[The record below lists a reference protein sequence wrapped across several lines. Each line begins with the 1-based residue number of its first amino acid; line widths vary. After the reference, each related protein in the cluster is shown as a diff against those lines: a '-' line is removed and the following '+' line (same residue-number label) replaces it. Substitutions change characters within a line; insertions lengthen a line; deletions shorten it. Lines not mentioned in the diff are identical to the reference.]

1 MRWESQNDYLI
12 HYGVKGQK
20 HGVRRYQNDDGSLT
34 AEGRDHYGVG
44 EGDGRTGGMRTGSA
58 KTGRA
63 AGGPVSVALTT
74 IAARKLTYD
83 VRKRRTQ
90 KEIDKA
96 GINKDKER
104 ITKRDIDD
112 MATYWNKKE
121 RKAIIDNMKADPKL
135 TYKKARKPVADK
147 HNKKVARQVAGL
159 FAAYAAFALAAVY
172 NTQISNTLHKADD
185 AVKRNKTVQ
194 SFMKNVKHRSMK
206 NAVVL
211 KSNEYSIDKRLG
223 LPGR

>member
-1 MRWESQNDYLI
+1 MTYETNMLM

-20 HGVRRYQNDDGSLT
+20 HGIRRYQNEDGTLT

-44 EGDGRTGGMRTGSA
+44 DGDGRTGGMRTGSA
-58 KTGRA
+58 KTGHA
-63 AGGPVSVALTT
+63 AGGPVSTALTT
-74 IAARKLTYD
+74 IAARHVVYN
-83 VRKRRTQ
+83 VRKNNTK

-96 GINKDKER
+96 GINNDKER
-104 ITKRDIDD
+104 ITKKDIDD

-121 RKAIIDNMKADPKL
+121 RKAIIDSMKANPKL
-135 TYKKARKPVADK
+135 TYEKARKPIADK
-147 HNKKVARQVAGL
+147 RNKRVARQVAGL
-159 FAAYAAFALAAVY
+159 FAASAALTLAAAY
-172 NTQISNTLHKADD
+172 NSQISNSLHNADN
-185 AVKRNKTVQ
+185 AIKRNKTVQ